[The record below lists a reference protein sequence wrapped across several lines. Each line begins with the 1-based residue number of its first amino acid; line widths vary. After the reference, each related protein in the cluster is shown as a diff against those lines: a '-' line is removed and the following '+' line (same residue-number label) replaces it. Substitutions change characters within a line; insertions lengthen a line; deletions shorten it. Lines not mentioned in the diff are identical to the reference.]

1 MPPPRTA
8 FGKRGLNVASSHPE
22 GICPKGYG
30 LSNKPKVINI
40 FFGFTLAEVLIT
52 LGVIGVVAAMTLPS
66 LINSGRNKQYEAGFK
81 AAYSIVNQAVTYLHA
96 KDIIITESNF
106 STANSGQGVGTRIFS
121 EVFAEAFSGIHALN
135 TRLTNEKGTAVI
147 STYKTFSNKTFNAG
161 RLDDGSFELTNG
173 MSVFV
178 ETGTATV
185 TPIVIFDINGSRKK
199 PNRLGYDT
207 FAFIIDKDDK
217 ILPVGSPFITSSSYS
232 FYKDLNTYCN
242 KTAASAENGMSCAY
256 KAFSE
261 NDYFKNLK

>member
-1 MPPPRTA
+1 
-8 FGKRGLNVASSHPE
+8 
-22 GICPKGYG
+22 
-30 LSNKPKVINI
+30 
-40 FFGFTLAEVLIT
+40 
-52 LGVIGVVAAMTLPS
+52 MTLPS

-96 KDIIITESNF
+96 KDIIIIESNF
-106 STANSGQGVGTRIFS
+106 STANSGEGAGTRIFS
-121 EVFAEAFSGIHALN
+121 EVIAEAFSGIHALN
-135 TRLTNEKGTAVI
+135 TRLKGTAVI
-147 STYKTFSNKTFNAG
+147 STYKTFSNNTFNAG

-178 ETGTATV
+178 ETGAATV

-199 PNRLGYDT
+199 PNRFGYDT

-217 ILPVGSPFITSSSYS
+217 ILPVGSPFITSSTYS

-242 KTAASAENGMSCAY
+242 KSSTSAENGMSCAY